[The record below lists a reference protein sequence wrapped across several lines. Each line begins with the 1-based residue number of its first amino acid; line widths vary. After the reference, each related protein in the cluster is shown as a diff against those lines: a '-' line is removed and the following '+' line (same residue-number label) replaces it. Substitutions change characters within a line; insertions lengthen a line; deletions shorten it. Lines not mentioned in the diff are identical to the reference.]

1 MRSSVHFAAPNFNKN
16 LNLLS
21 EMCSRGEIR
30 EFTVQLHFF
39 FLAPRFYSEAMKDFF
54 FAGMASVLCKEERR
68 VGKIRNGEK

>member
-1 MRSSVHFAAPNFNKN
+1 MRFVDMRSSVHFAAPNFNKN

-54 FAGMASVLCKEERR
+54 FCWHGHSYAKKKEELA
-68 VGKIRNGEK
+68 K

>member
-39 FLAPRFYSEAMKDFF
+39 FLAPRCYSEAMKDFF
-54 FAGMASVLCKEERR
+54 LLAWPQLCKEERR